1 MSKKIIIEK
10 ITEEVEDFL
19 KNDLPRIVAKEAVDE
34 FRENFDREGFRNNGV
49 QRWPEVKRRMPNSP
63 WYGFQYKGERRSDK
77 EKKRKGKKRKLNYSA
92 KYTKYPILRVTSN
105 LYRSVRSFE
114 ESPQRVEI
122 GSDLPYAQVQNDGGY
137 IKVFGKA
144 RVKLPKRQFIGESQ
158 ELMDY
163 LEKILIKRIDNLTN
177 I

>member
-1 MSKKIIIEK
+1 MAKKIIIEK
-10 ITEEVEDFL
+10 ITKEVEVFL

-49 QRWPEVKRRMPNSP
+49 QRWPEVKRRIPNSP
-63 WYGFQYKGERRSDK
+63 WYGFQYKGERRSPKDR
-77 EKKRKGKKRKLNYSA
+77 KKKGRKRKLNYSA

-122 GSDLPYAQVQNDGGY
+122 GSDLPYAQVHNDGGF

-144 RVKLPKRQFIGESQ
+144 KVKLPKRQFVGESK
-158 ELMDY
+158 ELMDL
-163 LEKILIKRIDNLTN
+163 LEKILIQKIDNLTN

>member
-10 ITEEVEDFL
+10 ITEDVEVFL
-19 KNDLPRIVAKEAVDE
+19 KRDLPRIVAKEAVDE

-49 QRWPEVKRRMPNSP
+49 QPWPEVKRRMPNSP
-63 WYGFQYKGERRSDK
+63 WYGFQYKGERRSSK
-77 EKKRKGKKRKLNYSA
+77 ERKKKGQKRKLNYSD

-105 LYRSVRSFE
+105 LYRSVTSFE
-114 ESPQRVEI
+114 VSPERVEI

-144 RVKLPKRQFIGESQ
+144 KVKLPKRQFIGESK
-158 ELMDY
+158 ELMDK
-163 LEKILIKRIDNLTN
+163 LERILITKIDNLTKT
-177 I
+177 

>member
-1 MSKKIIIEK
+1 MAKKIIIEK
-10 ITEEVEDFL
+10 ITKEVELFL

-49 QRWPEVKRRMPNSP
+49 QPWPEVKRRMPNSP

-114 ESPQRVEI
+114 ESPERVEI

-144 RVKLPKRQFIGESQ
+144 RVKLPKRQFVGESK
-158 ELMDY
+158 ELMEL
-163 LEKILIKRIDNLTN
+163 LERILIQKIDNLTN

>member
-10 ITEEVEDFL
+10 ITEEVEVFL
-19 KNDLPRIVAKEAVDE
+19 KNDLPRIVAKDAVDE
-34 FRENFDREGFRNNGV
+34 FRENFDREGFRNNGI

-63 WYGFQYKGERRSDK
+63 WYGFQYKVERRSPKDR
-77 EKKRKGKKRKLNYSA
+77 KKKGQKRKLNYSA

-122 GSDLPYAQVQNDGGY
+122 GSDLPYAQVHNDGGF

-144 RVKLPKRQFIGESQ
+144 KVKLPKRQFVGESR
-158 ELMDY
+158 ELMDH
-163 LEKILIKRIDNLTN
+163 LEKILIQKIDNLTN

>member
-1 MSKKIIIEK
+1 MAKKIIIEK

-34 FRENFDREGFRNNGV
+34 FRENFTRQGFRNNGI

-63 WYGFQYKGERRSDK
+63 WYGFQYKVERRSPKDR
-77 EKKRKGKKRKLNYSA
+77 KKKGQKRKLNFSL
-92 KYTKYPILRVTSN
+92 KYTKYDILRITSN
-105 LYRSVRSFE
+105 LYRSVTSFE
-114 ESPQRVEI
+114 VSPELVEI
-122 GSDLPYAQVQNDGGY
+122 GSDLPYAQVQNDGGH

-144 RVKLPKRQFIGESQ
+144 RVKLPKRQFIGESK
-158 ELMDY
+158 ELMDE
-163 LEKILIKRIDNLTN
+163 LERILIAKIDNLTN

>member
-1 MSKKIIIEK
+1 
-10 ITEEVEDFL
+10 
-19 KNDLPRIVAKEAVDE
+19 
-34 FRENFDREGFRNNGV
+34 
-49 QRWPEVKRRMPNSP
+49 
-63 WYGFQYKGERRSDK
+63 
-77 EKKRKGKKRKLNYSA
+77 
-92 KYTKYPILRVTSN
+92 
-105 LYRSVRSFE
+105 
-114 ESPQRVEI
+114 VEI